1 MSQGDEKKGN
11 NMDTTKEN
19 LNGSKDRLNYTEYSI
34 AMGLVVTI
42 CFSITNRIFYDIN
55 GSASDPI
62 FNPKDSYYVWL
73 MALIA
78 ALLSNLLFNPKGR
91 SVGYFIIETWQGFP
105 KFFKAIFKAR
115 FFGAFYNAVLGSRLR
130 DFYVMLLTMPFIA
143 AIHEISAY
151 CGHPSNFLI
160 EGLVILG
167 FLVCFG
173 ICSRLCAKWGW

>member
-1 MSQGDEKKGN
+1 MNIKN
-11 NMDTTKEN
+11 
-19 LNGSKDRLNYTEYSI
+19 RLSDLEYRW
-34 AMGLVVTI
+34 ATALVYGGCI
-42 CFSITNRIFYDIN
+42 SITTRIFYEIN
-55 GSASDPI
+55 GSASDPL
-62 FNPKDSYYVWL
+62 FDPKYSYYVWL
-73 MALIA
+73 VGLIA

-115 FFGAFYNAVLGSRLR
+115 FFGAFYDAVLGSRLR

-151 CGHPSNFLI
+151 CGHPSNLLV

-167 FLVCFG
+167 FQGFLK
-173 ICSRLCAKWGW
+173 LCAKWGW

>member
-1 MSQGDEKKGN
+1 
-11 NMDTTKEN
+11 MDTTKEN
-19 LNGSKDRLNYTEYSI
+19 LNGSKDRLSGSEYSRAI
-34 AMGLVVTI
+34 GLVYAI
-42 CFSITNRIFYDIN
+42 CIFIATRIFHEIN

-73 MALIA
+73 VALIA

-91 SVGYFIIETWQGFP
+91 SVGYLMIETWQGFP

-130 DFYVMLLTMPFIA
+130 DFYMMLLTIPFIIA
-143 AIHEISAY
+143 MHEISAY
-151 CGHPSNFLI
+151 CGHPSTFLI

-167 FLVCFG
+167 FQGFLK
-173 ICSRLCAKWGW
+173 LCAKWGW